1 MVFQF
6 RAPFSPAVEPDIS
19 VNVHNR
25 HADVLVFQAV
35 YVVPE
40 NGGIRLEKVV
50 DVIVAVLQPRVQALY
65 PIILLPLV
73 LEVDEA
79 QCE

>member
-1 MVFQF
+1 MVFHF
-6 RAPFSPAVEPDIS
+6 RAAFCPAVVPDIS
-19 VNVHNR
+19 VNVHDR
-25 HADVLVFQAV
+25 HADVLFFQTA
-35 YVVPE
+35 YIVPE

-50 DVIVAVLQPRVQALY
+50 DVIVAVLQPRVQALD

>member
-6 RAPFSPAVEPDIS
+6 GAAFCPAVVPDIS
-19 VNVHNR
+19 VNVHNGD
-25 HADVLVFQAV
+25 ADVFVFQAV

-40 NGGIRLEKVV
+40 NSGIRLEKVV
-50 DVIVAVLQPRVQALY
+50 DVIVAVLQPRVQALD